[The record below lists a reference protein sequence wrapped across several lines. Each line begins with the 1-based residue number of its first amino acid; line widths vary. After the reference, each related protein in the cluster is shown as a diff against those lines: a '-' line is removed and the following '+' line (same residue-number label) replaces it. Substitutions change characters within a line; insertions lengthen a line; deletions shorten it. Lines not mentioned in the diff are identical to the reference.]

1 MGVTVKQHTLA
12 NGLHIIGEVNP
23 NNKTCGL
30 GFFVNTGARDEL
42 VREAGISHFLE
53 HMLFKGTK
61 KRNALQITFD
71 MGAVG
76 AQSNAYTS
84 EENTVYYS
92 SVIPEYMPDIQDILS
107 DMMKPALDPDEFD
120 MEKNVILEE
129 ISLYLDRP
137 HFYLFE
143 NASRDFFGSHPAGNS
158 VLGTLDSVS
167 SISRDDMQAYFDRRY
182 SPSNMVLVASGNFNW
197 EDFIVRAEAYCGSWK
212 NFEAPR
218 ERPVFN
224 FAPVI
229 KKYNKA
235 NIQQAHVLFAVPG
248 PSAQS
253 EDRYAMALLSLMLGD
268 SSGSRLY
275 WELIDSGIAESA
287 SADNDERDGVGVF
300 TLYASMAPER
310 LTQVSDSLIACAEQ
324 IKSFTA
330 DELER
335 ARTKLSTRI
344 VMSGELPMGR
354 LMALGSSWN
363 SRKEIHSMKDS
374 LRKLKAV
381 TQDDIHALLDTYPLK
396 NWSQFQLLPE

>member
-42 VREAGISHFLE
+42 VRESGISHFLE
-53 HMLFKGTK
+53 HMLFKGTN
-61 KRNALQITFD
+61 KRNALEITFD

-120 MEKNVILEE
+120 MEKKVILEE

-143 NASRDFFGSHPAGNS
+143 NASRDFFGTHPAGNS

-167 SISRDDMQAYFDRRY
+167 AISRDDMQAYFDRRY

-197 EDFIVRAEAYCGSWK
+197 EDFIVRAEAYCGTWK

-224 FAPVI
+224 FSPVI
-229 KKYNKA
+229 KTYNKA

-275 WELIDSGIAESA
+275 WELIDSGMAESA

-310 LTQVSDSLIACAEQ
+310 LTQVSDSLIACADQ
-324 IKSFTA
+324 IKSFTV

-354 LMALGSSWN
+354 LMALGSTWN
-363 SRKEIHSMKDS
+363 SRQEIHSMKDS
-374 LRKLKAV
+374 LHKLKAV
-381 TQDDIHALLDTYPLK
+381 TRDDIHMLLDKYPLK